1 METKL
6 IKSVG
11 SGAAIII
18 GTIADV
24 NQIPIN
30 IMGNTSLMTV
40 IIALTIIV
48 LVYIALS
55 WKERYDE
62 INSEYEEVLILHFR
76 KDTILFDKYYEELKI
91 RRGLF
96 RNRNHRFIDKL
107 DKLRNEIDEARKKPI
122 KSQ

>member
-107 DKLRNEIDEARKKPI
+107 DIQL
-122 KSQ
+122 SQVQ